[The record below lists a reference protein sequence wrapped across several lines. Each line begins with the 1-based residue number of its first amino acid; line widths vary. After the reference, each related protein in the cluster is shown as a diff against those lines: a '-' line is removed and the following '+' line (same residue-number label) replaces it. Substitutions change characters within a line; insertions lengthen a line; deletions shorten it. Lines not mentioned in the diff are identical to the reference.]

1 MNFDLFFY
9 QTAAC
14 LTFIV
19 KEKKDTC
26 KHETNFQTAL
36 LKMSAVGALQSAIH
50 TVTRILQPKSLVR
63 KHSRNT
69 ATKTLHLKTTM
80 LNLPAGTL

>member
-26 KHETNFQTAL
+26 KHETNFQAAL
-36 LKMSAVGALQSAIH
+36 LKMYVKIRA
-50 TVTRILQPKSLVR
+50 RIRYFVK
-63 KHSRNT
+63 T
-69 ATKTLHLKTTM
+69 AKKRQQYD
-80 LNLPAGTL
+80 